1 MANEVKWI
9 KIATG
14 VFDDEAFLLIDDM
27 PERDAIELI
36 WFKLLILAGKQN
48 NHGLFLFKD
57 KIAYTDEM
65 LASIFHRPINTVRLA
80 METFIKLNMVEII
93 DNVYSIPSWD
103 KYQSLDALEKKKEKD
118 RERQRKHREE
128 QKIALEEKKSC
139 DNRVTS
145 SDSSYS
151 YSLSIS
157 NSLSNSIEKD
167 ICTVNNNEESYHDS
181 LDDSSSKPKTK
192 KKAKAEEP
200 KKKYGEFGNVLLT
213 ETEYIRLGEDYGEEK
228 RDAAI
233 KYLDLYIPD
242 KGYKSKSH
250 NMAMRRWVFNA
261 IEEKEGKVKNGNT
274 TGNTTSYEDECR
286 ESERKYENYF
296 AKYNL

>member
-157 NSLSNSIEKD
+157 NSISNSIEKD

-192 KKAKAEEP
+192 KKAEPEE
-200 KKKYGEFGNVLLT
+200 KKESYGEFGNVLLKPS
-213 ETEYIRLGEDYGEEK
+213 EYTKLVERYGKEHTDDCIEF
-228 RDAAI
+228 
-233 KYLDLYIPD
+233 LDKYIPNG
-242 KGYKSKSH
+242 KKKYKSH
-250 NMAMRRWVFNA
+250 YMAIIQWVDNA
-261 IEEKEGKVKNGNT
+261 VEERKARGNGNT
-274 TGNTTSYEDECR
+274 TRNTSADEEEC
-286 ESERKYENYF
+286 ESTKQMRKFFYG
-296 AKYNL
+296 

>member
-103 KYQSLDALEKKKEKD
+103 KYQSLDALEQKKERD
-118 RERQRKHREE
+118 REYQRKSRE
-128 QKIALEEKKSC
+128 QKKMMLEEKSS
-139 DNRVTS
+139 DNRLTS
-145 SDSSYS
+145 DESSYS

-157 NSLSNSIEKD
+157 NSISDSIEKD
-167 ICTVNNNEESYHDS
+167 ICNVNNNEESYHDS
-181 LDDSSSKPKTK
+181 LDDSSSKPKTR

-261 IEEKEGKVKNGNT
+261 IEEKEGRGKNGNT
-274 TGNTTSYEDECR
+274 TRNTSADEEEC
-286 ESERKYENYF
+286 ESTKQMRKFLYG
-296 AKYNL
+296 

>member
-1 MANEVKWI
+1 MTAYRIVNTSLWDDKLVSEKFSAEDKYFMLFLLTNRHTTQLGIYSFPIKHIAVDMGVSNETVMSCLSRFQKLYGIVAYSEKSGEIAVMNYLRHSII
-9 KIATG
+9 KGGTP
-14 VFDDEAFLLIDDM
+14 VFDCLVKEAN
-27 PERDAIELI
+27 
-36 WFKLLILAGKQN
+36 QV
-48 NHGLFLFKD
+48 KD
-57 KIAYTDEM
+57 KT
-65 LASIFHRPINTVRLA
+65 LLA
-80 METFIKLNMVEII
+80 MVVN
-93 DNVYSIPSWD
+93 
-103 KYQSLDALEKKKEKD
+103 
-118 RERQRKHREE
+118 H
-128 QKIALEEKKSC
+128 
-139 DNRVTS
+139 
-145 SDSSYS
+145 
-151 YSLSIS
+151 
-157 NSLSNSIEKD
+157 LSNYEIKNKTVLDFIDYLKENID
-167 ICTVNNNEESYHDS
+167 IDVCNVNNNEESYHDS

-192 KKAKAEEP
+192 RKAKAEEP

-261 IEEKEGKVKNGNT
+261 IEEKEGRGKNGNT
-274 TGNTTSYEDECR
+274 TGNTSSYEDECR